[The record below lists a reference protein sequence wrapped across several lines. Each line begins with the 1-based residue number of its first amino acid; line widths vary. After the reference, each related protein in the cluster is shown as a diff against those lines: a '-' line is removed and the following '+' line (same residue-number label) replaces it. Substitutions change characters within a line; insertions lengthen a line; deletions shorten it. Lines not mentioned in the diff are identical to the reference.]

1 MIQCPNC
8 NSTIDDT
15 GAAFCPNCGTPLAQQ
30 PAQPVQPEQ
39 PVSQEPAQP
48 VYQQPVQ
55 PAQPIYQPPVYQQ
68 PVYQQPAPTGK
79 RGNGVGTAG
88 FVLGL
93 IAMICMIFTAL
104 MFYANPL
111 AIVLSVV
118 LLVLALILCIP
129 ALILSIV
136 GVCKRNAKKVL
147 AILGLVFSFITG
159 IFFYILIGVMS
170 AFM

>member
-48 VYQQPVQ
+48 VYQQP
-55 PAQPIYQPPVYQQ
+55 
-68 PVYQQPAPTGK
+68 APTGK

-93 IAMICMIFTAL
+93 IAMIFMIFAAL
-104 MFYANPL
+104 MFYANPF

>member
-48 VYQQPVQ
+48 VYQQP
-55 PAQPIYQPPVYQQ
+55 
-68 PVYQQPAPTGK
+68 APTGK

-93 IAMICMIFTAL
+93 IAMIFMIFAAL
-104 MFYANPL
+104 MFYANPF

-159 IFFYILIGVMS
+159 VFFYILIGVMS